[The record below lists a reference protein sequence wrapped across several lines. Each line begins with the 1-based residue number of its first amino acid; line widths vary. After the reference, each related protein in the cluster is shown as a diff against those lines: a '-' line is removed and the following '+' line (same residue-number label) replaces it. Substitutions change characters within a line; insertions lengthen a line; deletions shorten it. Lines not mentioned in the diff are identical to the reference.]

1 MVLKIPVWIVKTIS
15 LSFVI
20 WILLSTVLPQMIMK
34 RSSIQ
39 IQTNQ
44 FKKASYPYSS
54 ITSPTPLPIQN
65 STVYFIIGHPDDE
78 VMFFSPSLLEI
89 SKPKNNNKVKLI
101 CFSSGDSVD
110 ESIGRI
116 RSQELFHSAK
126 ILGISKEDVT
136 VLDFKDGM
144 NETWD
149 SNDIKSALGDII
161 GLSHSGP
168 VALVT
173 FDENG
178 VSNHPNHISLYHGTL
193 NFFRTYYKSKKQDI
207 SSVPGNS
214 LASTNKLYVLK
225 SLNFWEKYSFTF
237 LTNLELFVDQLS
249 KLIFSNLLVN
259 VNISFF
265 SQNLNPSIKFYSDL
279 NMLSVSYAAMSYG
292 HFSQMVWFRYG
303 WLILSRYLTFN
314 QLNEILS

>member
-193 NFFRTYYKSKKQDI
+193 NFSEHTTRARSKI
-207 SSVPGNS
+207 YPVSLVT